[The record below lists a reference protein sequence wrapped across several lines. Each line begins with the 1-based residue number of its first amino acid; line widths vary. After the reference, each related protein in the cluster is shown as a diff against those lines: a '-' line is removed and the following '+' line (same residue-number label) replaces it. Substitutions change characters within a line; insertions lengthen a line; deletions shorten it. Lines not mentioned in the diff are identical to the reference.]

1 MSQSVFVL
9 DEVGDQFAEPG
20 SRSWA
25 VYFVNRAKIV
35 RDQVHNDVSS
45 LKSIVERLEKHEA
58 WKHFGLPSFSMLCA
72 TKLKLA
78 SEELDAIMKAK
89 RGQTVGEVLAL
100 KPHGGDR
107 KLDQADRNE
116 NVSLIDDY
124 GNSATYRIAKL
135 KRDAPEI
142 AERLASGEFPNVR
155 EAERAAG
162 MPVPNKLTALE
173 KIQRAFTRLDAGD
186 QARFVYWLAN
196 RS

>member
-1 MSQSVFVL
+1 
-9 DEVGDQFAEPG
+9 
-20 SRSWA
+20 
-25 VYFVNRAKIV
+25 
-35 RDQVHNDVSS
+35 
-45 LKSIVERLEKHEA
+45 
-58 WKHFGLPSFSMLCA
+58 
-72 TKLKLA
+72 
-78 SEELDAIMKAK
+78 MKAK

-100 KPHGGDR
+100 KPNGTNQFTSTGFD
-107 KLDQADRNE
+107 KNE
-116 NVSLIDDY
+116 NIKPSND
-124 GNSATYRIAKL
+124 GGTSATYRIAKL

-162 MPVPNKLTALE
+162 MPVPNKLTSLE